1 MSGLVKLRV
10 FGVVWTI
17 VVGVLVAVTE
27 SAGAIGTSTFAAAMI
42 ALAVGWVVL
51 AGVFGNAPQSET
63 VSDARFQAT
72 DAQLLAET
80 GGTLVRCSQEFG
92 GQFDAT
98 RSELKRAQQ
107 LFSEAIAKLINSFHS
122 MSDQSKRQQELG
134 LLVISQNAG
143 DQSGGASFASFT
155 RQTSDTLRLFV
166 DSVVDNSKTA
176 MELVELNDRI
186 SGQVRDILGMLG
198 EIEGISKQTNLLAL
212 NAAIEAARAG
222 EAGRGFAVVADE
234 VRDLS
239 GRTAH
244 FSQQIRGRVGTMQKS
259 IGDAEVAINKMA
271 AQDMTFA
278 LNSKQDVDNAMNQ
291 VMEMNAS
298 TSRTVVELQHIAEA
312 MEQNVGQAVTSLQFQ
327 DMVTQLIGHVSQRLD
342 QLHDV
347 MRDIEGASAIVENS
361 ATAGFAPQQADRLR
375 THLNSARANLEKLN
389 DHTSNNPVRQGNFD
403 SGEIEL
409 F

>member
-1 MSGLVKLRV
+1 MSGQVKLQV

-17 VVGVLVAVTE
+17 VVGVLVALTE
-27 SAGAIGTSTFAAAMI
+27 SAGAIGTSTFAAAVI

-51 AGVFGNAPQSET
+51 AGIFGNVPASET
-63 VSDARFQAT
+63 VSDKGFQAG
-72 DAQLLAET
+72 DAQLLGET

-98 RSELKRAQQ
+98 RDELKRAQQ
-107 LFSEAIAKLINSFHS
+107 LFSEAIAKLISSFHS

-143 DQSGGASFASFT
+143 DQSGGASFESFT
-155 RQTSDTLRLFV
+155 KQTSDTLRLFV

-186 SGQVRDILGMLG
+186 SGQVRDILSMLG

-291 VMEMNAS
+291 VMEMNTN
-298 TSRTVVELQHIAEA
+298 TSRTVVELQHIAES
-312 MEQNVGQAVTSLQFQ
+312 MEQSVGQAVTSLQFQ
-327 DMVTQLIGHVSQRLD
+327 DMVTQLISHVSQRLD

-347 MRDIEGASAIVENS
+347 MRDIEGASSIVESSANS
-361 ATAGFAPQQADRLR
+361 GFAPQQADRLR
-375 THLNSARANLEKLN
+375 AHLESARAHLEKLN
-389 DHTSNNPVRQGNFD
+389 DHTSKNPVRQGNFD
-403 SGEIEL
+403 SGEVEL